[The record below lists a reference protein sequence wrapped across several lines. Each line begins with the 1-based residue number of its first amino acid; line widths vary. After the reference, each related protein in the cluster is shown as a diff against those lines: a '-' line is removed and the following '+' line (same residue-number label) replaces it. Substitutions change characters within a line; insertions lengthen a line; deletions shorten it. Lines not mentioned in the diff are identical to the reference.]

1 MKLRSNRKA
10 MAALSPTCADN
21 STATASAHAN
31 KKTMGAFTPYNGWL
45 ICTFHEKPLD
55 K

>member
-1 MKLRSNRKA
+1 MESRSNRKI
-10 MAALSPTCADN
+10 MTTLGSTRADN
-21 STATASAHAN
+21 STTTACTHAN

-45 ICTFHEKPLD
+45 VCTFHEKPLD